1 MKVFLVKAESFTYDD
16 YDSVVL
22 VAESKERALEMAKE
36 STWETYEKEKR
47 FYFGERQY
55 PLTADEIDL
64 TKEDSILGSFNAG

>member
-1 MKVFLVKAESFTYDD
+1 MKVFLVKAESYTYDD

-36 STWETYEKEKR
+36 STWKTYEKEKC

-55 PLTADEIDL
+55 PLTATEIDL